1 MNELLPKG
9 VAESHIS
16 KSFQISVNSPLQF
29 KTTLW
34 PWLQTDINEI
44 FQMRQYIQSDKRG
57 FKVMRHQSLQSLK
70 RQK

>member
-44 FQMRQYIQSDKRG
+44 FQMRQYKSK
-57 FKVMRHQSLQSLK
+57 
-70 RQK
+70 